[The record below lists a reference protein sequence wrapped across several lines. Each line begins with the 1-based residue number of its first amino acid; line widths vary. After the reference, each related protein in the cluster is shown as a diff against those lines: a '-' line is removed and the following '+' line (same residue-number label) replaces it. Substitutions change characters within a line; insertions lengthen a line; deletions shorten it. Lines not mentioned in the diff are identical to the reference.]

1 MWCLVKMLSIR
12 YCRLNYI
19 FCLLQTTSHV
29 DLSPL
34 GFTSGAETLPTAHQR
49 DLVPDIIDLTEPAD
63 AAAYPSDTQPS
74 GSPGRSPSAFS
85 TKSPIISQA
94 ETTSASQ
101 GRGRCRGRPPKTEDK
116 TPTCRYRG
124 CGATFN
130 SKEDVKQHVAQY
142 HVRNAEESVCSECG
156 QGFSSTQG
164 LKFHMSK
171 HTGKKMYI
179 VYYILVKY
187 MKEKT
192 IVIGEVQIIEKNLWR
207 W

>member
-1 MWCLVKMLSIR
+1 MLSIR

-19 FCLLQTTSHV
+19 FCLLQTASNL
-29 DLSPL
+29 DLPPL
-34 GFTSGAETLPTAHQR
+34 GFASGTETLPTGYPQN
-49 DLVPDIIDLTEPAD
+49 LVPDIIDLTEPAD
-63 AAAYPSDTQPS
+63 ATAFPSDTQRS

-85 TKSPIISQA
+85 TKSPIYAQT
-94 ETTSASQ
+94 ETTSASR
-101 GRGRCRGRPPKTEDK
+101 GRGRGRGRGRPPKTEDK

-142 HVRNAEESVCSECG
+142 HAGNAEESVCSECG

-171 HTGKKMYI
+171 HTGRKMYI

-192 IVIGEVQIIEKNLWR
+192 IVIGEVQIIEKVLWK